1 MPAPVTVTV
10 EALQDEAARLRDALN
25 AYTQFVNGW
34 PYEHDTQPYEADA
47 ALAQPAE
54 IDGSTSA
61 DVGDALATDVETQYY
76 RVNELAGEYVKQVR
90 AGGRPD
96 WDRVVAATRPA
107 RHACQRVHAA
117 GFGIDPE
124 TNDPGYILPPSLC
137 PAHRVS
143 MNAGSEPVV
152 YDDRVGQYRAIADH
166 FDLAPDVVYH
176 PGSGHDVS
184 LSPVFTDSHVVY
196 ADVDAAAM
204 ADLRR
209 DGYNA
214 HGADAADFE
223 LPGGTDVVVFRNAGL
238 LEEAVVEAT
247 LRSGGWV
254 VANDHLES
262 ASHLARLS
270 DLELVAV
277 VPHDWT
283 GAAPQAELVDPS
295 GLRSET
301 DDELSS
307 LADRSPLDL
316 YVFRHTG

>member
-1 MPAPVTVTV
+1 VTVTV
-10 EALQDEAARLRDALN
+10 EVLWNEAARLRDTLD
-25 AYTQFVNGW
+25 AYEQFVKGW
-34 PYEHDTQPYEADA
+34 PYEHDTPACEANA
-47 ALAQPAE
+47 APSQPAE
-54 IDGSTSA
+54 ADGATPA

-76 RVNELAGEYVKQVR
+76 CVNELIGEYVQQVR
-90 AGGRPD
+90 ASGRPD
-96 WDRVVAATRPA
+96 WGRIVVATRPA
-107 RHACQRVHAA
+107 RRASQRVHAA

-124 TNDPGYILPPSLC
+124 TGDPGYILPPSLC
-137 PAHRVS
+137 PARQVS

-152 YDDRVGQYRAIADH
+152 YDDRVAQYRAIADH
-166 FDLAPDVVYH
+166 FDFAPDVVYH

-184 LSPVFTDSHVVY
+184 LSRVFTDSRVVY

-204 ADLRR
+204 ADLRGA
-209 DGYNA
+209 GYDA

-223 LPGGTDVVVFRNAGL
+223 LPGGADVVVFRNAGL
-238 LEEAVVEAT
+238 LEEGVVAAT
-247 LRSGGWV
+247 LRSSGWV

-277 VPHDWT
+277 VPHDWP
-283 GAAPQAELVDPS
+283 GAAPPVELVDPS
-295 GLRSET
+295 GLHSET
-301 DDELSS
+301 DGELSP

>member
-1 MPAPVTVTV
+1 VTVTV
-10 EALQDEAARLRDALN
+10 EVLRNEAARLRDTLD
-25 AYTQFVNGW
+25 AYEQFVDGW
-34 PYEHDTQPYEADA
+34 PYEHDTPPYEADTP
-47 ALAQPAE
+47 LAHPAE
-54 IDGSTSA
+54 ADVSTPA

-76 RVNELAGEYVKQVR
+76 RANELAGEYVQQVR
-90 AGGRPD
+90 ASGRPD

-107 RHACQRVHAA
+107 RRASQRVHAA

-124 TNDPGYILPPSLC
+124 TGDPGYILPPSLC

-152 YDDRVGQYRAIADH
+152 YDDRVAQYRAIADR

-184 LSPVFTDSHVVY
+184 SSRAFTDSRVIY

-209 DGYNA
+209 DGYDA

-223 LPGGTDVVVFRNAGL
+223 LPGGADVVVFRNAGL
-238 LEEAVVEAT
+238 LEEAVVAAT

-283 GAAPQAELVDPS
+283 GAAPQIELVDAPD
-295 GLRSET
+295 LRSRA
-301 DDELSS
+301 DDELSP
-307 LADRSPLDL
+307 LADRSPLAL
-316 YVFRHTG
+316 SVFRHTG

>member
-1 MPAPVTVTV
+1 VTVTV
-10 EALQDEAARLRDALN
+10 EVLRNEAARLRDTLD
-25 AYTQFVNGW
+25 AYEQFVDGW
-34 PYEHDTQPYEADA
+34 PYEHDTPPCEADA
-47 ALAQPAE
+47 ALAQPVDA
-54 IDGSTSA
+54 DGSTPA

-76 RVNELAGEYVKQVR
+76 RVNELTGEYVQQVR
-90 AGGRPD
+90 ASGRPD

-124 TNDPGYILPPSLC
+124 TGDPDYILPPSLC

-152 YDDRVGQYRAIADH
+152 YDDRVAQYRAIADR

-184 LSPVFTDSHVVY
+184 PSRAFTDSRVVY
-196 ADVDAAAM
+196 TDVDAAAM

-209 DGYNA
+209 DGYDA

-223 LPGGTDVVVFRNAGL
+223 LPGGADVVVFRNAGL
-238 LEEAVVEAT
+238 LEEAVVAAT

-262 ASHLARLS
+262 ASHLVRLG

-283 GAAPQAELVDPS
+283 GAAPPVDLVDVPD
-295 GLRSET
+295 LRSRA
-301 DDELSS
+301 DDELSP
-307 LADRSPLDL
+307 LVDHSPLDL
-316 YVFRHTG
+316 YVFRSTG

>member
-1 MPAPVTVTV
+1 VTVTV
-10 EALQDEAARLRDALN
+10 EVLRNEAARLRDTLD
-25 AYTQFVNGW
+25 AYEQFVDGW
-34 PYEHDTQPYEADA
+34 PYEHDTPPCEADA
-47 ALAQPAE
+47 ALAQPVDA
-54 IDGSTSA
+54 DGSTPA

-76 RVNELAGEYVKQVR
+76 RVTELTGEYVQQVR
-90 AGGRPD
+90 ASGRRE
-96 WDRVVAATRPA
+96 WDRVVAATRSA

-117 GFGIDPE
+117 GFGVAPE
-124 TNDPGYILPPSLC
+124 TGDSDYILPPSLC

-152 YDDRVGQYRAIADH
+152 YDNRVAQYRAIADR

-184 LSPVFTDSHVVY
+184 PSRAFTDSRVVY

-204 ADLRR
+204 ADLQR
-209 DGYNA
+209 DGYDA

-223 LPGGTDVVVFRNAGL
+223 LPGGADVVVFRNAGL
-238 LEEAVVEAT
+238 LEEGVVAAT

-283 GAAPQAELVDPS
+283 GAAPQIELVDAPD
-295 GLRSET
+295 LRSRA
-301 DDELSS
+301 DDELSP
-307 LADRSPLDL
+307 LADRSPLAL

>member
-1 MPAPVTVTV
+1 VTVTV
-10 EALQDEAARLRDALN
+10 EVLRNEAARLRDTLD
-25 AYTQFVNGW
+25 AYEQFVDRW
-34 PYEHDTQPYEADA
+34 PYEHDKPPCEADA
-47 ALAQPAE
+47 ALAQPADA
-54 IDGSTSA
+54 DGSTPA
-61 DVGDALATDVETQYY
+61 DIGDALATDVETQYY
-76 RVNELAGEYVKQVR
+76 HVTELTGGYVQQVR
-90 AGGRPD
+90 ASGRRD

-107 RHACQRVHAA
+107 RHACQRVHSA
-117 GFGIDPE
+117 GFGIEPE
-124 TNDPGYILPPSLC
+124 TGDPDYILPPSLC

-143 MNAGSEPVV
+143 MNAASEPVV
-152 YDDRVGQYRAIADH
+152 YDDRVAQYRAIADR

-184 LSPVFTDSHVVY
+184 PSRAFTDSRVIY

-209 DGYNA
+209 DGYDA

-223 LPGGTDVVVFRNAGL
+223 LPGGADVVLFRNAGL
-238 LEEAVVEAT
+238 LEEGVVAAT

-283 GAAPQAELVDPS
+283 GAAPQIELVDAPD
-295 GLRSET
+295 LRSPV
-301 DDELSS
+301 DDELSP
-307 LADRSPLDL
+307 LADRSPLAL

>member
-1 MPAPVTVTV
+1 MTVTV
-10 EALQDEAARLRDALN
+10 EALRNEAARLRDTLD
-25 AYTQFVNGW
+25 AYEQFVEGW
-34 PYEHDTQPYEADA
+34 PYEHDTPACEANA
-47 ALAQPAE
+47 APAQSAE
-54 IDGSTSA
+54 ADGSTPV
-61 DVGDALATDVETQYY
+61 DVGDALATNVETQYY
-76 RVNELAGEYVKQVR
+76 RVNELAGEYVQQVR
-90 AGGRPD
+90 ASGRPD

-107 RHACQRVHAA
+107 RHACQRVHAS

-124 TNDPGYILPPSLC
+124 TGDPGYILPTSLC

-152 YDDRVGQYRAIADH
+152 YDDRVAQYRAIADH

-184 LSPVFTDSHVVY
+184 PSRAFADSRVVY

-209 DGYNA
+209 DGYDA

-223 LPGGTDVVVFRNAGL
+223 LPGDADVVVFRNAGL
-238 LEEAVVEAT
+238 LEEGVVAAT

-262 ASHLARLS
+262 ASHLARLR

-283 GAAPQAELVDPS
+283 GATPPVELVDAS
-295 GLRSET
+295 DLSSRA
-301 DDELSS
+301 DDELSP

-316 YVFRHTG
+316 SVFRHTG

>member
-1 MPAPVTVTV
+1 MTVNV
-10 EALQDEAARLRDALN
+10 EVLRNEAARLRDTLD
-25 AYTQFVNGW
+25 AYEQFVAGW
-34 PYEHDTQPYEADA
+34 PYEHDTPTCEADA
-47 ALAQPAE
+47 APAQSAE
-54 IDGSTSA
+54 ADGSTPA

-76 RVNELAGEYVKQVR
+76 RVTELTGEYVQQVR
-90 AGGRPD
+90 AGGRRD

-107 RHACQRVHAA
+107 RRSSQRVHAA

-124 TNDPGYILPPSLC
+124 TGDPDYILPPSLC

-152 YDDRVGQYRAIADH
+152 YDDRVAQYRAIADR

-176 PGSGHDVS
+176 PGPGHDVS
-184 LSPVFTDSHVVY
+184 LSRAFTDSRVVY
-196 ADVDAAAM
+196 ADVDATAM

-209 DGYNA
+209 AGYDA
-214 HGADAADFE
+214 HGGDAAGFE
-223 LPGGTDVVVFRNAGL
+223 LPGGADVVVFRNAGL
-238 LEEAVVEAT
+238 LEEAVVAVT

-283 GAAPQAELVDPS
+283 GAAPQIELVDAPD
-295 GLRSET
+295 LRSRAN
-301 DDELSS
+301 DELSP
-307 LADRSPLDL
+307 LADRSRLSL